1 MDQVLVRPLLRFA
14 VHEDGSLEVLSPW
27 FPLVAF
33 ATDLLT
39 QADGQRILVRDDEVT
54 IRCANGGAIYAL
66 GPSNACGT
74 RPGRLLRSWS

>member
-33 ATDLLT
+33 STDLLA
-39 QADGQRILVRDDEVT
+39 QADGRRILVRGDEVT
-54 IRCANGGAIYAL
+54 VRCANGVATYAL
-66 GPSNACGT
+66 GPVDESGLRA
-74 RPGRLLRSWS
+74 GRLLRALA